1 MLLWPCLCEHSFSPE
16 GVPWGSQLASFSTHY
31 SILPEGARLA
41 RPLHEKAFCTMCS
54 WSHFMS
60 ERWAPVPACGSR
72 GLLCF
77 LQLSSQHRRG
87 GTGLV
92 YERWPPS
99 LTDQD
104 PDGSKG
110 PDCSLPSALS
120 GSPRKV
126 CLALCVGSSLNASSF
141 SGIAQWRGGGQ
152 CLAP

>member
-1 MLLWPCLCEHSFSPE
+1 
-16 GVPWGSQLASFSTHY
+16 
-31 SILPEGARLA
+31 
-41 RPLHEKAFCTMCS
+41 
-54 WSHFMS
+54 MS
-60 ERWAPVPACGSR
+60 ERWAPAPACGSR

-77 LQLSSQHRRG
+77 LQLSRKHRRG

-126 CLALCVGSSLNASSF
+126 CLALYVGSSLNASSF
-141 SGIAQWRGGGQ
+141 SVIAQWRGGGQ
-152 CLAP
+152 WLAP